1 MISPEFLTLAAEILG
16 LLLVLATIK
25 KELLQLKLLQ
35 KQSLAASRKVESYI
49 YRDGTERTRA
59 DD

>member
-1 MISPEFLTLAAEILG
+1 MISPEFLTLTAEILG
-16 LLLVLATIK
+16 LLLILATIK

-35 KQSLAASRKVESYI
+35 KQSLATSKKVESYI
-49 YRDGTERTRA
+49 CRDGAERARS

>member
-1 MISPEFLTLAAEILG
+1 MISPEFLTLTAEILG
-16 LLLVLATIK
+16 LLLILATIK

-35 KQSLAASRKVESYI
+35 KQSLDTSRKVESYI
-49 YRDGTERTRA
+49 RRDGTERTRS